1 MLKHW
6 HFVSDFAL
14 YVGVKHRKLTECV
27 LVAHVDPVPA
37 EANPAVDSFNGF
49 NAGHCSMCCLKRKLR
64 DPPHTQ
70 SASCEHNTT
79 GDTD

>member
-6 HFVSDFAL
+6 HLVSDFAL

-37 EANPAVDSFNGF
+37 EAKPAVDSFDDF
-49 NAGHCSMCCLKRKLR
+49 NAGHCSMCCLRRKLR
-64 DPPHTQ
+64 DPPNTQ
-70 SASCEHNTT
+70 STSCEQSTSC
-79 GDTD
+79 DTD